1 MKYTQVLSL
10 LLFTALAASFTP
22 PGLFRNVPPP
32 LDHYRSLY
40 AERQQ
45 KLKPMAEDDAIL
57 LSDILPKTRSINI
70 FASLTRDVSTVASRL
85 ESTQNTTLL
94 APLNSAM
101 QSLPRKPWED
111 REDDKSDISAARNEE
126 KAAQNIKRFVEEHAV
141 PASPWAEGDKVKTLG
156 GQELWWET
164 RDGKRIIFP
173 GDIEVS
179 EVLGKTVNGQVWAL
193 RGVVNYR

>member
-1 MKYTQVLSL
+1 MRFIHLLEFSL
-10 LLFTALAASFTP
+10 LTALVASFTP

-32 LDHYRSLY
+32 LDHYRALY
-40 AERQQ
+40 AERQ
-45 KLKPMAEDDAIL
+45 KPMAEDDAVL

-85 ESTQNTTLL
+85 ESSQNTTVL

-111 REDDKSDISAARNEE
+111 REDDESGISATRNEE
-126 KAAQNIKRFVEEHAV
+126 KAAQNIKKFVEEHV
-141 PASPWAEGDKVKTLG
+141 IPISPWAEGEKVKTLG

-164 RDGKRIIFP
+164 KDESRIIFP
-173 GDIEVS
+173 GEIVA

-193 RGVVNYR
+193 KGVVNYK